1 MRAELTDLAERDI
14 RHILRS
20 TIKLFGPKQVRAYAA
35 VIERGIAMVA
45 EEPER
50 PVSAACD
57 ELVPGVRR
65 LNLEHAAKRRGG
77 ASHCLYYIRGRLKD
91 GSEGIIV
98 VRVLHERMEPRHR
111 LVRRL

>member
-14 RHILRS
+14 RDILRS

-35 VIERGIAMVA
+35 VIERGIAMVV

-57 ELVPGVRR
+57 EIVPDVPDCISNTPQGVVVAP
-65 LNLEHAAKRRGG
+65 HT
-77 ASHCLYYIRGRLKD
+77 ASTMSEV
-91 GSEGIIV
+91 GS
-98 VRVLHERMEPRHR
+98 RMARKES
-111 LVRRL
+111 